1 MGGNTVVKGENII
14 ITPGSDIKSLPRTI
28 LYTNREHEL
37 VIHS

>member
-1 MGGNTVVKGENII
+1 MGGNTVVKGKNII
-14 ITPGSDIKSLPRTI
+14 IATGSDVKSLPRI